1 MQIQK
6 KCPSLPPPLK
16 KPHEQKRKQRL
27 EIKQK
32 QTKQRK
38 KRKKEIK
45 RTPSTINYS
54 WYELKHI

>member
-6 KCPSLPPPLK
+6 KCPSLPPLK

-32 QTKQRK
+32 QKQNNEK
-38 KRKKEIK
+38 KRNKKN
-45 RTPSTINYS
+45 PSTINYS
-54 WYELKHI
+54 

>member
-1 MQIQK
+1 MLLINADTK
-6 KCPSLPPPLK
+6 KMSLPTPPLK

-38 KRKKEIK
+38 KKKERNK
-45 RTPSTINYS
+45 KNPINYK
-54 WYELKHI
+54 LLLI